1 MPFSSDPETL
11 CREGVTAEAIGLV
24 RSDPSGPG
32 WTRRRRGKGFTFR
45 DANGET
51 LKGKRAE
58 RCRALVLPP
67 AWDDIWICPTPRGHI
82 QATGRDEAGRLQYRY
97 HPTWSAAR
105 NSAKFD
111 DLIAFGHALPELRR
125 RVRHDLTYSDCPRE
139 LRLAAIVRLLDRG
152 ALRIGRCGRKTYGAV
167 SLRKSHV
174 RIEGRKI
181 LCAYKGKGGTP
192 RRVTVKDKL
201 LAKTLE
207 SLMAERG
214 AFLFRSRKVRPA
226 AQDVNAYIQE
236 TLGLSFTAK
245 DFRTWKGSVAAVDA
259 LARSKDVTI
268 KEITQAASDVLG
280 NTPAIAKSSYIHPV
294 LLDLARDKR
303 RPDQVCDTEDGLE
316 GEALLLA
323 VLEAMQPQV

>member
-11 CREGVTAEAIGLV
+11 SREGVTAEAIGLV
-24 RSDPSGPG
+24 RSDPSKPG
-32 WTRRRRGKGFTFR
+32 WTRRRCGTGFTYKDDR
-45 DANGET
+45 GQT
-51 LKGKRAE
+51 LKGTRAE

-67 AWDDIWICPTPRGHI
+67 AWDEIWICPHPRGHI

-125 RVRHDLTYSDCPRE
+125 RVRHDLTYSDCPRA

-152 ALRIGRCGRKTYGAV
+152 ALRIGRSGRKTYGAV

-174 RIEGRKI
+174 QIDGHKI
-181 LCAYKGKGGTP
+181 ICAYKGKGGTP
-192 RRVTVKDKL
+192 RRVIVKDKL
-201 LAKTLE
+201 LAKTLDG
-207 SLMAERG
+207 LMAERG

-259 LARSKDVTI
+259 LTKAEDITI
-268 KEITQAASDVLG
+268 KAITQAAANVLG

-294 LLDLARDKR
+294 LLDLARDKC
-303 RPDQVCDTEDGLE
+303 RPDQVCDEAESLAGED
-316 GEALLLA
+316 LLLA
-323 VLEAMQPQV
+323 VLEAVQPLA

>member
-24 RSDPSGPG
+24 RSDPSKPG
-32 WTRRRRGKGFTFR
+32 WTRRRCGTGFTYK
-45 DANGET
+45 DDKGQT

-67 AWDDIWICPTPRGHI
+67 AWEDIWICPNPRGHI

-152 ALRIGRCGRKTYGAV
+152 ALRIGRSGRKTYGAV

-174 RIEGRKI
+174 QIEGRKI
-181 LCAYKGKGGTP
+181 ICAYKGKGGTP
-192 RRVTVKDKL
+192 RRVTVRDKL
-201 LAKTLE
+201 LAKTLDG
-207 SLMAERG
+207 LMAEKG

-226 AQDVNAYIQE
+226 AQDVNEYIQE

-245 DFRTWKGSVAAVDA
+245 DFRTWKGSVAAVNA
-259 LARSKDVTI
+259 LARAESVTV
-268 KEITQAASDVLG
+268 KAITHAAADALG
-280 NTPAIAKSSYIHPV
+280 NTPAIAKSSYIHPAI
-294 LLDLARDKR
+294 LDLARDKR
-303 RPDQVCDTEDGLE
+303 RPHQVSEEAEDLE

-323 VLEAMQPQV
+323 VLEAVQPQA

>member
-24 RSDPSGPG
+24 RSDPSKPG
-32 WTRRRRGKGFTFR
+32 WTRRRCGPGFTYKDGKGQ
-45 DANGET
+45 T

-67 AWDDIWICPTPRGHI
+67 AWEDIWICPNPRGHI

-152 ALRIGRCGRKTYGAV
+152 ALRIGRSGRKTYGAV

-174 RIEGRKI
+174 QIEGRKI
-181 LCAYKGKGGTP
+181 ICAYKGKGGTP
-192 RRVTVKDKL
+192 RRVTVRDKL
-201 LAKTLE
+201 LAKTLDG
-207 SLMAERG
+207 LMAEKG

-226 AQDVNAYIQE
+226 AQDVNEYIQE
-236 TLGLSFTAK
+236 TLGLFHGQGFPDMERQRRRRQCAGPRRERDGEGNYPCRGGCAGQYAGHREILLHPS
-245 DFRTWKGSVAAVDA
+245 RNSRPR
-259 LARSKDVTI
+259 AR
-268 KEITQAASDVLG
+268 QAPS
-280 NTPAIAKSSYIHPV
+280 
-294 LLDLARDKR
+294 ARGLRGGR
-303 RPDQVCDTEDGLE
+303 RP
-316 GEALLLA
+316 
-323 VLEAMQPQV
+323 